1 MGGDER
7 MADHVRSGAVLRVE
21 SGDHICALVDGRT
34 QRDAVLRAF
43 LGEGLAAGH
52 NCLVGLEEQE
62 PWAAVRSILPTLD
75 LERVQAGGQL
85 TVLGAGDPQF
95 SPDYFSVPAMLTF
108 WSDVIAEAHDRGYDF
123 SRLAAEARWWSPQLP
138 GSDALVEYEISL
150 NAYAERRP
158 AAILCVYDFEE
169 YGWML
174 VDLVKTHPR
183 VLIDDVEF
191 TNQYPIGPDRAAT
204 DAEPRGRTDPDGG
217 TFSGVRPQ
225 GPDGGTGLAS
235 RPDAYI
241 QRWLGPLIAHD
252 VEYGGELVR
261 TLATYLRSADDMN
274 MTAQRLSIHPSS
286 LRYRLYNIRRLT
298 GLDLRDP
305 GSRLGLMRA
314 TALWLRRAGS

>member
-1 MGGDER
+1 

-43 LGEGLAAGH
+43 LGEGMAAGH
-52 NCLVGLEEQE
+52 NCLAGLEEQE

-75 LERVQAGGQL
+75 LERVQSGGQL
-85 TVLGAGDPQF
+85 TALGAGDPQF

-123 SRLAAEARWWSPQLP
+123 SRLAAEASWWSPQLP
-138 GSDALVEYEISL
+138 GAEALVEYEISL

-191 TNQYPIGPDRAAT
+191 TNQYPVGPDRAAAT

-225 GPDGGTGLAS
+225 GPDGGAGHAS
-235 RPDAYI
+235 QPDAYI

-261 TLATYLRSADDMN
+261 TLSTYLHSADDMN
-274 MTAQRLSIHPSS
+274 MTAHRLSIHRST

-314 TALWLRRAGS
+314 TALLLRRGGS